1 MGAKQEKNYEAVTR
15 TKNMLVAYMQC
26 RAIVHVI
33 LIPKKDSEL
42 ANYLKR
48 FG

>member
-1 MGAKQEKNYEAVTR
+1 MGAKTR
-15 TKNMLVAYMQC
+15 KERSRNDDENMLVAYMQC
-26 RAIVHVI
+26 RVIVHVI
-33 LIPKKDSEL
+33 LIPKQDSEL